1 MPESSQRSIKSF
13 FQPPK
18 RPRHIQSDSESDNE
32 ENRPRPS
39 KSMRSGLEQQDEE
52 SDSDDQESLFN
63 YIKKSLQVP
72 MIKIQVLFQ
81 QIVQIQY
88 KEQKGLMVESFLG
101 RVNIK
106 SYSLG

>member
-1 MPESSQRSIKSF
+1 
-13 FQPPK
+13 
-18 RPRHIQSDSESDNE
+18 
-32 ENRPRPS
+32 
-39 KSMRSGLEQQDEE
+39 MRKIGHGPLNSRDLDLNNKMKNQIPMIFM
-52 SDSDDQESLFN
+52 DQERLFN